1 MMMNAT
7 TRTGGKRRA
16 FSEFEDDVNDE
27 NASQ

>member
-1 MMMNAT
+1 MMNVT

-16 FSEFEDDVNDE
+16 FSALEDDVNDE